1 MHAGRGKTA
10 AQIARAVNWLLNE
23 SQKRGKWVP
32 RQEAADCH
40 HKIKLHAG
48 QLIRSGIASGGRVV
62 KVGRT
67 LIRAH
72 GAEANDCC

>member
-1 MHAGRGKTA
+1 MNYNSVQTREIMNGKESAKYSTEASRGKTA

-40 HKIKLHAG
+40 HKIRLHAE
-48 QLIRSGIASGGRVV
+48 QQFPRPLMLS
-62 KVGRT
+62 
-67 LIRAH
+67 
-72 GAEANDCC
+72 

>member
-1 MHAGRGKTA
+1 MHAGRAKTA

-40 HKIKLHAG
+40 HKIKLHAE
-48 QLIRSGIASGGRVV
+48 QQFPRPLMLS
-62 KVGRT
+62 
-67 LIRAH
+67 
-72 GAEANDCC
+72 

>member
-48 QLIRSGIASGGRVV
+48 QKFSRPLMLSWPFF
-62 KVGRT
+62 
-67 LIRAH
+67 
-72 GAEANDCC
+72 D